1 MTGSEVVN
9 LVVGT
14 VQGLG
19 GIVILLLVLMIGL
32 CLLVDFT
39 KFRPTRRSLTVKS
52 LDDLVGDGTR
62 YLPPDTPRGEIDQL
76 AGTRRAS

>member
-1 MTGSEVVN
+1 MTGSDILN

-14 VQGLG
+14 LEGVG

-39 KFRPTRRSLTVKS
+39 KFRPTKRSLTVKS
-52 LDDLVGDGTR
+52 LDELVGPPIQ
-62 YLPPDTPRGEIDQL
+62 YLPPDTPRGRVDQL
-76 AGTRRAS
+76 AGSRRAS